1 MIKQSL
7 RRIAVLLTGLAVV
20 LAGCASGTPQATFTP
35 RPTRAGTLAPFSGP
49 PPTATA
55 TPGAADTPT
64 PLPSATP
71 TPRSHT
77 VRKGEDMF
85 GIALRYGVPLDELM
99 AANPEVD
106 PRWMSIGAVLVIPA
120 AQHTP
125 TPDPANPPQPTPV
138 GVEIQPPD
146 CYPSGEGGL
155 WCFVRAENGQGF
167 SVEGLALNLRLY
179 DRESGQ
185 IIEQSAFPPLNL
197 LPPGG
202 FLPLAAYLP
211 PPAPRSFDASAELL
225 SALPVPPE
233 SRRYLE
239 LTQTDIQVEISADG
253 LSAQV
258 SGVLSLAG
266 GDAPS
271 TGSGETPSTGS
282 ANAPAQKA
290 YALAVAFDEIGR
302 IIGLRRWDGGELA
315 PGGTQPFELLVYS
328 TGPRIASVTV
338 LAEGIP

>member
-1 MIKQSL
+1 MPKL
-7 RRIAVLLTGLAVV
+7 FYRKTALVLTGLALV
-20 LAGCASGTPQATFTP
+20 LAGCAPGTPHPTVTA
-35 RPTRAGTLAPFSGP
+35 RPTRAGTLAPYSGP
-49 PPTATA
+49 PATATA

-77 VRKGEDMF
+77 VRKGEDMY
-85 GIALRYGVPLDELM
+85 GIALRYRVPLDELM

-106 PRWMSIGAVLVIPA
+106 PRWMSVGAVLVIPA
-120 AQHTP
+120 AKHTP

-138 GVEIQPPD
+138 GLELQPVD
-146 CYPSGEGGL
+146 CFTGGEGGL
-155 WCFVRAENGQGF
+155 WCFIRAENGQDFG
-167 SVEGLALNLRLY
+167 VEGLAVNLRLY

-185 IIEQSAFPPLNL
+185 IIEQNAFPPLNL

-202 FLPLAAYLP
+202 FLPLAAYIP

-233 SRRYLE
+233 SGRYLDLVQMDVE
-239 LTQTDIQVEISADG
+239 VEISADG

-258 SGVLSLAG
+258 SGALSLAG
-266 GDAPS
+266 GAAPS
-271 TGSGETPSTGS
+271 AGSGGI
-282 ANAPAQKA
+282 PAQKV
-290 YALAVAFDEIGR
+290 YALAVAFDEAGR
-302 IIGLRRWDGGELA
+302 IVGLRRWDGGALTS
-315 PGGTQPFELLVYS
+315 GGTLPFDLLVYS
-328 TGPRIASVTV
+328 AGPRIASVSV